1 MFALGGYVEEFST
14 TAKLNFGWHVRYF
27 FLGLRE
33 LTSGA
38 VIGSVSYTCEAE
50 MKDIFA
56 GGSQKSQANG
66 ASNKTGAKQK
76 ILENCPRGDDCGM

>member
-1 MFALGGYVEEFST
+1 
-14 TAKLNFGWHVRYF
+14 
-27 FLGLRE
+27 
-33 LTSGA
+33 
-38 VIGSVSYTCEAE
+38 